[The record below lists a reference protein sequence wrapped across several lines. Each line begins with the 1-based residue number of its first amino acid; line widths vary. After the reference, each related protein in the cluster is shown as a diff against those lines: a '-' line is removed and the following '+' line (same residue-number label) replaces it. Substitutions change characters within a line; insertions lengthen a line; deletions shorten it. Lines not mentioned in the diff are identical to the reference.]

1 MWNLTEFLVNSFE
14 NVTKHLLFGN
24 VKPYVVFPKLIDN
37 WWNITTFQIMR
48 LKLRCHMLFAPG
60 KIWVWQELQ
69 MAGLVPERKLPAVRP
84 TGGASCRLLFCRT
97 RYTYTVLGTECCR
110 GLMLVYACTMYYVL
124 PHLFFI
130 STCFILYSYHIAMEV
145 MMFY

>member
-1 MWNLTEFLVNSFE
+1 
-14 NVTKHLLFGN
+14 
-24 VKPYVVFPKLIDN
+24 
-37 WWNITTFQIMR
+37 
-48 LKLRCHMLFAPG
+48 
-60 KIWVWQELQ
+60 
-69 MAGLVPERKLPAVRP
+69 MAGLVSEQKLPAVRP

-130 STCFILYSYHIAMEV
+130 STHFIVYSYHIAMEV